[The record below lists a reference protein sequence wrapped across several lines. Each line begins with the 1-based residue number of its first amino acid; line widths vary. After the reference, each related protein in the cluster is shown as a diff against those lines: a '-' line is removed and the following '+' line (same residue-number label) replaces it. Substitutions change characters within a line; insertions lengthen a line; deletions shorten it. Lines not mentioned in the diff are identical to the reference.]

1 MVNPPGDPPGNHPP
15 KGRHEMIFELI
26 PRELWALILTV
37 LGTPHG
43 RL

>member
-15 KGRHEMIFELI
+15 KGRPMIFELI